1 MGKRRQLILSDVGS
15 KELKK
20 LALHSCSPKIR
31 QRCNIILLNTCGL
44 TNVQIQKELGCSSK
58 TITSILDRYEFR
70 YPFEGLKCLQNA
82 AGGGR
87 KSALQDSDRMLVIT
101 AVQSERQSV
110 SA

>member
-44 TNVQIQKELGCSSK
+44 TNVQIQKELGWKPDESFESGIRK
-58 TITSILDRYEFR
+58 TVQWYLSNTDWTSNVTSGAYREW
-70 YPFEGLKCLQNA
+70 
-82 AGGGR
+82 
-87 KSALQDSDRMLVIT
+87 T
-101 AVQSERQSV
+101 AKQYG
-110 SA
+110 A